1 LRVSSWA
8 SRTILRSIRLL
19 LIALWMTCSAAYAAT
34 GERTLLVFGD
44 SLSAAYGLQAEQGW
58 VTQLQRRLQSQGYG
72 YRVVNASVSGET
84 TSGGRNRIER
94 ALAQHKPRLVVLE
107 LGANDGLRGL
117 PVKETRDNL
126 AFMMDAIKRSGARTL
141 LLGIRI
147 PPNYGP
153 QYTQAFEQIYSG
165 LAREKKAPLLPF
177 LLEGIALDERFMQPD
192 GLHPNAQGQP
202 LVLANVWPVLK
213 PLLER

>member
-1 LRVSSWA
+1 
-8 SRTILRSIRLL
+8 
-19 LIALWMTCSAAYAAT
+19 MTCTAASAAT

-58 VTQLQRRLQSQGYG
+58 VAQLQRRLQSQGYG

-84 TSGGRNRIER
+84 TSGGRNRIQR
-94 ALAQHKPRLVVLE
+94 ALTQHKPRLVLLE

-126 AFMMDAIKRSGARTL
+126 AFMMDAIRRSGAKVL

-153 QYTQAFEQIYSG
+153 QYTQAFGDIYAG
-165 LAREKKAPLLPF
+165 LAKEKKTPLLPF

-202 LVLANVWPVLK
+202 LVLANVWPALK

>member
-1 LRVSSWA
+1 
-8 SRTILRSIRLL
+8 
-19 LIALWMTCSAAYAAT
+19 MTCSAAYAAS

-94 ALAQHKPRLVVLE
+94 ALAQHKPRLVLLE

-126 AFMMDAIKRSGARTL
+126 AFMMDAIKRSGARVL

-153 QYTQAFEQIYSG
+153 QYTQAFEQIYAG

>member
-1 LRVSSWA
+1 M
-8 SRTILRSIRLL
+8 RSIRVLL
-19 LIALWMTCSAAYAAT
+19 FALWMTCNAASAAT

-44 SLSAAYGLQAEQGW
+44 SLSAAYGLRADQGW
-58 VTQLQRRLQSQGYG
+58 VAQLQQRLQSQGYG

-84 TSGGRNRIER
+84 TSGGRNRLER
-94 ALAQHKPRLVVLE
+94 ALSQHKPRVVVLE

-117 PVKETRDNL
+117 PMKEMRDNL
-126 AFMMDAIKRSGARTL
+126 ATMIDIIRRRGARVL

-153 QYTQAFEQIYSG
+153 QYTQAFGDVYKS
-165 LAREKKAPLLPF
+165 LAAEKKVPLVPF
-177 LLEGIALDERFMQPD
+177 LLDTIALDERFMQPD

-202 LVLANVWPVLK
+202 LVLANVWPALK

>member
-1 LRVSSWA
+1 
-8 SRTILRSIRLL
+8 
-19 LIALWMTCSAAYAAT
+19 MTCNTASAAT

-58 VTQLQRRLQSQGYG
+58 VAQLQRRLQSQGYG

-84 TSGGRNRIER
+84 TSGGRNRIAR
-94 ALAQHKPRLVVLE
+94 ALTQHKPGLVLLE

-117 PVKETRDNL
+117 PVKETRENL
-126 AFMMDAIKRSGARTL
+126 AFMIDAIRRAGSKVL

-153 QYTQAFEQIYSG
+153 QYTQAFGDIYTG
-165 LAREKKAPLLPF
+165 LAKEKKLPLLPF

-202 LVLANVWPVLK
+202 LVLANVWPALK

>member
-1 LRVSSWA
+1 
-8 SRTILRSIRLL
+8 
-19 LIALWMTCSAAYAAT
+19 MTCSAAYAAT

-84 TSGGRNRIER
+84 TSGGRNRIAR
-94 ALAQHKPRLVVLE
+94 ALAQHKPRLVLLE

-117 PVKETRDNL
+117 QVKEARDNL
-126 AFMMDAIKRSGARTL
+126 AFMMDAIRRSGARVL

-153 QYTQAFEQIYSG
+153 QYTQAFEQMYAG

>member
-1 LRVSSWA
+1 
-8 SRTILRSIRLL
+8 
-19 LIALWMTCSAAYAAT
+19 MTCNTASAAT

-44 SLSAAYGLQAEQGW
+44 SLSAAYGLRADQGW
-58 VTQLQRRLQSQGYG
+58 VAQLQQRLAAQGYG

-84 TSGGRNRIER
+84 TSGGRNRIAR
-94 ALAQHKPRLVVLE
+94 ALTQHKPGLVVLE

-117 PVKETRDNL
+117 PVKETRENL
-126 AFMMDAIKRSGARTL
+126 AFMIDAIRRAGSKVL

-153 QYTQAFEQIYSG
+153 QYTQAFGDIYAG
-165 LAREKKAPLLPF
+165 LAKEKKAPVLPF
-177 LLEGIALDERFMQPD
+177 LLEGFALDERFMQPD

-202 LVLANVWPVLK
+202 LVLANVWPALK

>member
-1 LRVSSWA
+1 
-8 SRTILRSIRLL
+8 
-19 LIALWMTCSAAYAAT
+19 MTCNTAYAAS

-58 VTQLQRRLQSQGYG
+58 VAQLQRRLQSQGYG

-84 TSGGRNRIER
+84 TSGGRNRIQR
-94 ALAQHKPRLVVLE
+94 ALTQHKPRLVLLE

-126 AFMMDAIKRSGARTL
+126 AFMMDAIRRSGAKVL

-153 QYTQAFEQIYSG
+153 QYTQAFGDIYAG
-165 LAREKKAPLLPF
+165 LAKEKKAPLLPF
-177 LLEGIALDERFMQPD
+177 LLEGIALDERFMQTD

-202 LVLANVWPVLK
+202 LVLANVWPALK